1 MEASMMEES
10 VSRPVIFRHNFSES
24 IMKGLYDFSK
34 IHQYDVRSDY
44 KEAWNVWTE
53 NHREEIG
60 AEEQRLKE
68 NGFDGDVCDKMYKS
82 ARYYFRKKKDFGERK
97 KESSIRKQY
106 IALDNMFLEKMDCH
120 MTRHSC
126 GEKPALCFE
135 MFCIMYE
142 NDIYEEENRMS
153 EEYNMDKTEFLK
165 KIKKTYKNRYFQNM
179 NKKTKPQ
186 YMV

>member
-1 MEASMMEES
+1 MEES
-10 VSRPVIFRHNFSES
+10 IARPAVFRHNFSES
-24 IMKGLYDFSK
+24 IMKCLYDFSK
-34 IHQYDVRSDY
+34 IHQYDARSDY

-60 AEEQRLKE
+60 VEEQRLKK
-68 NGFDGDVCDKMYKS
+68 NGFHGDVCDKMYKS

-106 IALDNMFLEKMDCH
+106 VALDNMFLEKMDSH

-126 GEKPALCFE
+126 GEKPAICFE

-142 NDIYEEENRMS
+142 NDIYEEETRMS

-165 KIKKTYKNRYFQNM
+165 KIKKTYKNRYFQNV
-179 NKKTKPQ
+179 NKKTKQQ
-186 YMV
+186 YLV